1 MTTFRT
7 HLARTAENVESRL
20 DAQLA
25 TSAAVA
31 APRLRDAMRYAVLN
45 GGKRFRPF
53 LVLEAAALF
62 DVADSDALETA
73 TAIEFIHCYSLVHDD
88 LPAMD
93 DDDLRRG
100 QPTVHKAFDEAT
112 AILAGDALQ
121 TMAFEVLTGT
131 EAPSEP
137 AIRCELVRILAGA
150 SGLHGMCGGQM
161 LDLEAESAP
170 ADAAD
175 VATIQSLKT
184 GALIRAAV
192 ELGAVLGHASPDERA
207 ALVSYATNLGLAF
220 QISDDLLDVTGD
232 AATVGKAT
240 GKDAAAGKGTF
251 ISQLGVAGARKRL
264 AETEAAAIAAL
275 SVFGDRADM
284 LAAAARFM
292 AAREK

>member
-1 MTTFRT
+1 MTEFRT
-7 HLARTAENVESRL
+7 HLARTASHVESRL
-20 DAQLA
+20 EAQLDA
-25 TSAAVA
+25 SVAVA

-53 LVLEAAALF
+53 LVLQAAALF
-62 DVADSDALETA
+62 DIAQDAAIETA
-73 TAIEFIHCYSLVHDD
+73 TAIEYIHCYSLVHDD

-112 AILAGDALQ
+112 AVLAGDALQ
-121 TMAFEVLTGT
+121 TMAFEVLTGSQ
-131 EAPSEP
+131 APNDP
-137 AIRCELVRILAGA
+137 AIRAELVRLLAQA

-170 ADAAD
+170 SEAAD

-184 GALIRAAV
+184 GALIRAAC
-192 ELGAVLGHASPDERA
+192 EMGAALGNASSKDRA
-207 ALVSYATNLGLAF
+207 ALVTYAEHLGLAF

-232 AATVGKAT
+232 AETVGKAT
-240 GKDAAAGKGTF
+240 GKDEAAGKGTF
-251 ISQLGVAGARKRL
+251 ISQLGIDGARKRL
-264 AETEAAAIAAL
+264 AETEAAAVAAL
-275 SVFGDRADM
+275 SVFGDRAET

-292 AAREK
+292 AARNN